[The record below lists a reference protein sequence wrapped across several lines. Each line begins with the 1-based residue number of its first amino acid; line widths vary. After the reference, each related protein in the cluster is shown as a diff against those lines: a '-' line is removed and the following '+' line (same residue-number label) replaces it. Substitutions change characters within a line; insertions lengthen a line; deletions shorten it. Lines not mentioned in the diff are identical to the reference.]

1 MSENNKK
8 DFEEDIYKDAPGL
21 DTDLEWEEEA
31 YYLDLIY
38 KSIDDE
44 LCDSTEITDN
54 GLEIKNGVLLHYHG
68 NETEVVIPDSITE
81 IRAYEENTVIFS
93 AFSHCKSLKHVVI
106 PASVMKI
113 GRGVFIGCENLESIV
128 VDSNN
133 SVYHSNDNC
142 LIETET
148 KTLIAGCKNS
158 IIPADGSVTAIAD
171 AAFAKCTWLENIV
184 IPQSVRSIGWEA
196 FDMCESLTSIVL
208 PESVTTIEDQAFADC
223 KVMKKLVLS
232 DAITFIGKEAFLR
245 CAKLTSAGPKG
256 GAKNKFGLEFP
267 WTEKIPE
274 NAFSGLRNLKKVILP
289 ETVKEIGKNAFKSC
303 KNLEEINFNAGIKCD
318 KKLFKDCV
326 KLSVGE

>member
-1 MSENNKK
+1 MSKTNEFVIKK
-8 DFEEDIYKDAPGL
+8 NALTEYNGN
-21 DTDLEWEEEA
+21 DTDIVIPETVKRCEGAPVFLGKEEPFSLTLSPNMTCSFGDVLSEGLSVLNIPAGTAFELSDCSPNHTAFFAQLKEINVDPDNNSCASVNGILYSKDMKTLYACPAA
-31 YYLDLIY
+31 YD
-38 KSIDDE
+38 KD
-44 LCDSTEITDN
+44 
-54 GLEIKNGVLLHYHG
+54 
-68 NETEVVIPDSITE
+68 VVIPD
-81 IRAYEENTVIFS
+81 TVTTIS
-93 AFSHCKSLKHVVI
+93 RRAFS
-106 PASVMKI
+106 
-113 GRGVFIGCENLESIV
+113 
-128 VDSNN
+128 
-133 SVYHSNDNC
+133 
-142 LIETET
+142 
-148 KTLIAGCKNS
+148 GCKL
-158 IIPADGSVTAIAD
+158 I
-171 AAFAKCTWLENIV
+171 KE
-184 IPQSVRSIGWEA
+184 
-196 FDMCESLTSIVL
+196 IVL